1 MSTAT
6 VEEPPRRGGGGAG
19 EGGREAPCKN
29 VRDARHQNSWVG
41 SSRAPA
47 VALNFQI

>member
-1 MSTAT
+1 MTTAT
-6 VEEPPRRGGGGAG
+6 VEESPRQGRGGGR
-19 EGGREAPCKN
+19 GREASCKN

-47 VALNFQI
+47 VALNVQI